1 MLRIRLGAL
10 VMLAALAACSGG
22 NESKGGN
29 PSPKATNAIAFPLF
43 EGANVLSTRSWRTTI
58 RSSPG
63 LADRSVF
70 TQGAGTYAGH
80 DVVAGTQ
87 AMMPAL
93 ETWLADLSA
102 QPPAGY
108 SVALRGNGIDAVRAH
123 TRDLGLDFVPF
134 ESSQNGK
141 RHGVVVI
148 AVDPGTL
155 GDKAGPM
162 LGLVGKFKLM
172 PSTLRDP
179 LDAQAKR
186 QLGFSLSE
194 AANPDTPI
202 GAAVAA
208 LDQLRDFGG
217 RGIVLI
223 DAVKQ

>member
-1 MLRIRLGAL
+1 M
-10 VMLAALAACSGG
+10 AACAGG
-22 NESKGGN
+22 NGNKGGE
-29 PSPKATNAIAFPLF
+29 PSPKATNSIAFPLF
-43 EGANVLSTRSWRTTI
+43 GGASVLSARTWHTTI
-58 RSSPG
+58 AGRPG

-70 TQGAGTYAGH
+70 TEGAGTYVGH

-87 AMMPAL
+87 AMMGAL
-93 ETWLADLSA
+93 ETWLGDLSA
-102 QPPAGY
+102 NPPPGY
-108 SVALRGNGIDAVRAH
+108 AIAVTGNGIDAVRAH

-134 ESSQNGK
+134 QSTGNGS

-148 AVDPGTL
+148 AVDPSTL
-155 GDKAGPM
+155 SQRAGPM

-179 LDAQAKR
+179 LDVQARR

-194 AANPDTPI
+194 ASNPDTPI

-217 RGIVLI
+217 RGIILI
-223 DAVKQ
+223 DATKQ